1 MIKKNPPEKAS
12 DIVVFKII
20 SDAVCA
26 ECGEELGSG
35 RLLRLEAERPLC
47 MGCAD
52 LSHLVFLPSGDAA
65 LTRRASK
72 YSKLRAIVL
81 RFSRQRKR
89 YERQGILVEESA
101 IDRAEMEC
109 LADADARARLRERRA
124 EREAIIDREYQA
136 EFGQRVQERY
146 PGCSVE
152 EATEI
157 AEHAC
162 LKYSG
167 RIGRTAAAKEFAAD
181 AIDLAVQAH
190 IRHRHTTYD
199 ELLST
204 GLDRYDARAEVA
216 AQVGHIMTKWREA
229 GSLGI

>member
-20 SDAVCA
+20 SDAVYA

-65 LTRRASK
+65 LTQRASK

-81 RFSRQRKR
+81 RFSRRRKR
-89 YERQGILVEESA
+89 YERQGILVEEIA
-101 IDRAEMEC
+101 IDRAEREC

-136 EFGQRVQERY
+136 EFGQPVQERY
-146 PGCSVE
+146 PGCSAE

-162 LKYSG
+162 LKYSVVC
-167 RIGRTAAAKEFAAD
+167 RTGPFRTRCQLLCNSVLSGNGTIAPVPTPEPGWGIYGSQSGNFTD
-181 AIDLAVQAH
+181 SGVLLAC
-190 IRHRHTTYD
+190 
-199 ELLST
+199 
-204 GLDRYDARAEVA
+204 G
-216 AQVGHIMTKWREA
+216 
-229 GSLGI
+229 